1 MGADALN
8 GNGITQKLYYLIRD
22 RKFIAPSEPLG
33 RVRKSRI
40 VLFVALQLVGFG
52 ATFAITQTIGE
63 LSSSWRCERM
73 LKGIPCSCDRI
84 PGDHHALHTIAGAGC
99 TTATVHGGGAGDI
112 GRADGVA
119 FRMSPFASR

>member
-1 MGADALN
+1 MLTTISSWYMGADALN

-22 RKFIAPSEPLG
+22 RKFIAPSEPLR

-63 LSSSWRCERM
+63 LGLAAWEE
-73 LKGIPCSCDRI
+73 
-84 PGDHHALHTIAGAGC
+84 
-99 TTATVHGGGAGDI
+99 
-112 GRADGVA
+112 
-119 FRMSPFASR
+119 